1 MRPVVAL
8 LLLLL
13 GCGPAPLSTPDLRFE
28 FTLSAALTDTIS
40 GLQVSLIS
48 HGTGLDCTAVQQNCL
63 IKQVASDRFIHVQK
77 GDGVDHA
84 ALVFPLSLTS
94 GAPSFQNVVV
104 QGIPLGKDYAVVI
117 EAISKE
123 TPPRLAGSSCNY
135 FAEIT
140 AGTNTTLI
148 AATISPPMVPI
159 ACDPR
164 VEK

>member
-1 MRPVVAL
+1 MKRLAPV

-13 GCGPAPLSTPDLRFE
+13 GCGRGTGEPDLRFD

-40 GLQVSLIS
+40 ALQISLLTR
-48 HGTGLDCTAVQQNCL
+48 GTSLDCTAVQTDCL
-63 IKQVASDRFIHVQK
+63 VKQVTADRFIHVQ
-77 GDGVDHA
+77 DGAGADHL
-84 ALVFPLSLTS
+84 ALTFPLKLKAGS
-94 GAPSFQNVVV
+94 PSFQDVAI

-117 EAISKE
+117 EALSKDS
-123 TPPRLAGSSCNY
+123 PPKLAGSSCNY
-135 FAEIT
+135 VKEIT
-140 AGTNTTLI
+140 PGTNPTLI